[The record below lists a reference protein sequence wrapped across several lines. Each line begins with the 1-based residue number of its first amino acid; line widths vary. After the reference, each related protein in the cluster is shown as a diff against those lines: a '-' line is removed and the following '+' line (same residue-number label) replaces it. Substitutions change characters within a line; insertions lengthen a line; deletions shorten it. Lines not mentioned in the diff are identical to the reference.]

1 MKIIYL
7 RKNNYLFPASLSF
20 GEGLRVRT
28 FILFFFFL
36 TVNYFSFSQKD
47 SCDFFGDK
55 VIYPYYHPA
64 PPSNGKDFYTIK
76 KEFRNTITAKTNF
89 NGIITIIF
97 FINYKGETNYYTTQ
111 VCDLDYKPLNITN
124 EIDPLCKQILQAVK
138 QTSPWKPSFDE
149 KKNPINLRKFY
160 SFRFNNGTLIEIL
173 PK

>member
-7 RKNNYLFPASLSF
+7 RKNNYLVFKL
-20 GEGLRVRT
+20 T
-28 FILFFFFL
+28 ILLLFAF
-36 TVNYFSFSQKD
+36 NISFSQKD
-47 SCDFFGDK
+47 SCEFFGDK
-55 VIYPYYHPA
+55 LIYPYYHPA
-64 PPSNGKDFYTIK
+64 PTSNRKDFYTIK

-111 VCDLDYKPLNITN
+111 VCDLNYKSLNIN
-124 EIDPLCKQILQAVK
+124 NDIELLCEQILLAVK
-138 QTSPWKPSFDE
+138 QMSPWKPALDE